1 MKFSNVILA
10 VATVSVI
17 NVLVQFA
24 LGIALIPSMGSYWGL
39 NSSFIISALITGL
52 VVGVVFAAKIQE
64 ESRTRAVGK
73 IVVLVGAVE
82 AVAVLL
88 SASANSYFGAYV
100 KETLQSMFST
110 SAWTTTDWFVYT
122 QLGLLE
128 GMALNVVLV
137 IVLGFI
143 GLYAGSMV
151 RKPKAS

>member
-1 MKFSNVILA
+1 MRFSNVILA
-10 VATVSVI
+10 VAAITVI
-17 NVLVQFA
+17 NVLVQFM
-24 LGIALIPSMGSYWGL
+24 LGIALIPSVGSYWGL
-39 NSSFIISALITGL
+39 NSSFVLSALITGL
-52 VVGVVFAAKIQE
+52 AVGIVFAGKIQE
-64 ESRTRAVGK
+64 ESRIRAVGK

-110 SAWTTTDWFVYT
+110 DAWTTTDWFVYT

-137 IVLGFI
+137 MILGFV
-143 GLYAGSMV
+143 GLYVGSRL
-151 RKPKAS
+151 RKS